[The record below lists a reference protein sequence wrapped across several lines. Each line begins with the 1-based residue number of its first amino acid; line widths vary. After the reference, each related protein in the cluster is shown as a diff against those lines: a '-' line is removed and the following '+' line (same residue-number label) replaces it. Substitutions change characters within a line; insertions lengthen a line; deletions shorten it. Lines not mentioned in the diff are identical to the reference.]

1 MSDYGFSIV
10 FGRPLPL
17 EFTNWFCRYLQPIQG
32 VSWHEAQS
40 LHATVVNCTLPRGR
54 SEKSKDSVLLSK
66 DELKKKFIDHVV
78 EILSDSKI
86 LEIKFK
92 KVQCAGSSI
101 ILPSHDDARIGQL
114 KRALQGDRDFILEDE
129 APTVLALPNVVGRDK
144 FSGDQ
149 KALQPSVSVTLGK
162 SNARDLIASLEIPQT
177 PGVKVTGLRVVF
189 YRDRNLDD
197 AEVSDLLRFGAS
209 KSTKKTNVRKIVEFF
224 ERL

>member
-17 EFTNWFCRYLQPIQG
+17 EFTSWFCRYLQPIQG
-32 VSWHEAQS
+32 VSWHEAKS

-54 SEKSKDSVLLSK
+54 SEKSKDSVLLSR
-66 DELKKKFIDHVV
+66 DELKKKFIDHIV

-92 KVQCAGSSI
+92 KVQCAGSSV
-101 ILPSHDDARIGQL
+101 ILPGLDDARIGQL
-114 KRALQGDRDFILEDE
+114 KRALQGGRDFISEDE
-129 APTVLALPNVVGRDK
+129 APAVLVLPNVVGRDK

-162 SNARDLIASLEIPQT
+162 SHTRGLIATLEIPQA
-177 PGVKVTGLRVVF
+177 PSVKVTGLRVVF
-189 YRDRNLDD
+189 YRDRNLND
-197 AEVSDLLRFGAS
+197 AEVSDPLRFGAS
-209 KSTKKTNVRKIVEFF
+209 KSTKKTNARKIAEFF
-224 ERL
+224 ESL